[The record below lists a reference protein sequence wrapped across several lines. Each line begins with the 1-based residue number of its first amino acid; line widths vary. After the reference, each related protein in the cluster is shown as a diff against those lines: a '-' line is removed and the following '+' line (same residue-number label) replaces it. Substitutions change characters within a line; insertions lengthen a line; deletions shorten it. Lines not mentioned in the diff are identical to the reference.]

1 VNKQSSL
8 LTGRGLPGK
17 HRVAFAV
24 LVTLSLIV
32 AACGSDSNDDTST
45 EPAGTVAI
53 ANPPAPP
60 TASSS
65 PDDERSVTLVTY
77 DSFPASDTSLNDALL
92 QFTDE
97 TGIDVELL
105 NAGDTGTML
114 AKASLTAG
122 NPEGDV
128 MWGID
133 NTFLSRAIND
143 DIFEVYVASNAEV
156 LPDEL
161 TMLAPNGEA
170 TPVDFGDVCVNYDIA
185 WFGERELAPP
195 TTLQDLT
202 DPAYKDQFVVQN
214 PATSSPGLAFLL
226 ATIDEF
232 GPDGW
237 QDYWTALK
245 DNGVEVVESWTQAY
259 YERFSWAGGGPK
271 PLVVSYGSSPPAEVV
286 FADPPREDTPT
297 GVVES
302 TCFRQVEFAGVLR
315 GTDAPAEARELI
327 DFLIDNRFQSE
338 LALNLFVYPANVE
351 TELPQEFLDFAV
363 VPVEPR
369 TLDPAQIESNRS
381 EWIDEWTELVLG

>member
-1 VNKQSSL
+1 
-8 LTGRGLPGK
+8 
-17 HRVAFAV
+17 
-24 LVTLSLIV
+24 
-32 AACGSDSNDDTST
+32 
-45 EPAGTVAI
+45 
-53 ANPPAPP
+53 
-60 TASSS
+60 
-65 PDDERSVTLVTY
+65 
-77 DSFPASDTSLNDALL
+77 
-92 QFTDE
+92 
-97 TGIDVELL
+97 
-105 NAGDTGTML
+105 
-114 AKASLTAG
+114 
-122 NPEGDV
+122 
-128 MWGID
+128 
-133 NTFLSRAIND
+133 
-143 DIFEVYVASNAEV
+143 
-156 LPDEL
+156 
-161 TMLAPNGEA
+161 
-170 TPVDFGDVCVNYDIA
+170 
-185 WFGERELAPP
+185 
-195 TTLQDLT
+195 
-202 DPAYKDQFVVQN
+202 
-214 PATSSPGLAFLL
+214 L

>member
-1 VNKQSSL
+1 L
-8 LTGRGLPGK
+8 ILT
-17 HRVAFAV
+17 
-24 LVTLSLIV
+24 
-32 AACGSDSNDDTST
+32 ACSSDSNDDNST
-45 EPAGTVAI
+45 EPAGSVAI
-53 ANPPAPP
+53 ANPPVPP

-65 PDDERSVTLVTY
+65 PEGTHSVTLVAY
-77 DSFPASDTSLNDALL
+77 DSFPEAGTSLNDALG

-105 NAGDTGTML
+105 IAGDTGTML

-133 NTFLSRAIND
+133 NTFLSRAVND
-143 DIFEVYVASNAEV
+143 EIFETYVASNAEL

-161 TMLAPNGEA
+161 TMLVPNGEA

-185 WFGERELAPP
+185 WFGDREIAPP
-195 TTLQDLT
+195 TTLQDLVN
-202 DPAYKDQFVVQN
+202 PAYKDLLVVQN

-237 QDYWTALK
+237 QGYWAALK
-245 DNGVEVVESWTQAY
+245 DNGVEVVDSWTQAY
-259 YERFSWAGGGPK
+259 YERFAWAGGGPK

-286 FADPPREDTPT
+286 FADPPRDDAPT

-302 TCFRQVEFAGVLR
+302 TCFRQIEFAGVLR
-315 GTDAPAEARELI
+315 GTDVPNEARELV
-327 DFLIDNRFQSE
+327 DFLIDDRFQSE
-338 LALNLFVYPANVE
+338 LALNLFVYPANVD

-363 VPVEPR
+363 VPAEPR
-369 TLDPAQIESNRS
+369 TLDPEQIETNRS
-381 EWIDEWTELVLG
+381 AWIDEWTELVLG